1 MEVLGIFRHVTKQIW
16 MSRIKCH
23 TCHAKRSYAT
33 VETSKSDLFCRTRH
47 RHGNTALTRT
57 LANGCRRLRTVA
69 QRRANTPSTPRPREW
84 HESPCYAFGNNGTGI
99 LFLFMD
105 TIHPAVF
112 PAGGFNTYFELI
124 TWNHSNKRMEPH
136 ISVSPYF
143 LLVALWNLTVR
154 YGHRPF
160 SSMIFHTRWTRP
172 NKISL
177 LYQHIIPQHPQLKRS
192 PSSPQAYHPSKI
204 PLGGVK
210 SWSPGVTEGR
220 SLGLPA
226 VGLGSAFHRLT
237 RRGRRR
243 TFGGHDISDIMI
255 LISSLYS
262 YVIWYTMIIIIYIY
276 IW

>member
-1 MEVLGIFRHVTKQIW
+1 
-16 MSRIKCH
+16 
-23 TCHAKRSYAT
+23 
-33 VETSKSDLFCRTRH
+33 
-47 RHGNTALTRT
+47 
-57 LANGCRRLRTVA
+57 
-69 QRRANTPSTPRPREW
+69 
-84 HESPCYAFGNNGTGI
+84 
-99 LFLFMD
+99 
-105 TIHPAVF
+105 
-112 PAGGFNTYFELI
+112 
-124 TWNHSNKRMEPH
+124 MEPH

-276 IW
+276 MINYNILWESKSWCRFEIIIQCLSLDWLPRHTTSTALGSRLSSAK